1 MKLKYVT
8 EIMKRVLMIEG
19 RSHFTNE
26 KSVLFLKAAGIAHD
40 HEVRNGGNWSLMVS
54 EQKAEQLE
62 EFYRYFV
69 RRALAQLFESV
80 EETTDEFEEIKP

>member
-1 MKLKYVT
+1 MKLRYVT

-19 RSHFTNE
+19 RSHFANE
-26 KSVLFLKAAGIAHD
+26 KSVLFLKAAGIQHD
-40 HEVRNGGNWSLMVS
+40 HEIRNGGNWSLMVS

-80 EETTDEFEEIKP
+80 EEVVASEEIKP

>member
-26 KSVLFLKAAGIAHD
+26 KSVLFLKAAGIDHD
-40 HEVRNGGNWSLMVS
+40 HEVRNGGNWSLMVN

-62 EFYRYFV
+62 EFYRYFI
-69 RRALAQLFESV
+69 RRSLAQLFESIESV
-80 EETTDEFEEIKP
+80 QENK